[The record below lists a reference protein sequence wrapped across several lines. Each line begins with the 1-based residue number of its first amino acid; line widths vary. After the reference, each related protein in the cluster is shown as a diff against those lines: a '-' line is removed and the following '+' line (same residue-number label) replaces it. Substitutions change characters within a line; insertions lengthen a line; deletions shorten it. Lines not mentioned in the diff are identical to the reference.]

1 MNALLA
7 RLAAWAAGARRLLLA
22 AGLALL
28 AGAAGAAE
36 PLRIVVPSSPGG
48 PQDLLARLLAQHLS
62 RLRGEPVIVLNKP
75 GANAAIGIEFTLQAP
90 APDRILVMAASYLAL
105 GSVTGKLRFDP
116 AVELKPV
123 IKATEQDVVLVA
135 RPGLPVTSVA
145 DLVRSQEAG
154 HKPSCGAG
162 FGQMFIACLQLHEYA
177 KGNLTPVPYNG
188 MAKLANDVAGDRL
201 DLAVVPAQNAAPHI
215 VSGRMRALAVTG
227 TDHNTLELFDKL
239 PRIDALWP
247 DIDVKLYLAF
257 YAPAG
262 ASDAAVARWNADI
275 NTVLQM
281 EEARRSLATAE
292 MAPVGGPPEVLRQ
305 TFQRDLARFHRLLP
319 LIEAASK

>member
-1 MNALLA
+1 MKGLIA

-36 PLRIVVPSSPGG
+36 PLRIVVPSNPAG
-48 PQDLLARLLAQHLS
+48 PLDLLGRLLGQHLS

-75 GANAAIGIEFTLQAP
+75 GADAAIGIEFTLQAP
-90 APDRILVMAASYLAL
+90 APDRILVMSASAL
-105 GSVTGKLRFDP
+105 PMGSAMGKFRFDP
-116 AVELKPV
+116 ATELKPV
-123 IKATEQDVVLVA
+123 IKVAEQDVALVA
-135 RPGLPVTSVA
+135 RQGLPVASVA
-145 DLVRSQEAG
+145 ELVRYQEAG

-162 FGQMFIACLQLHEYA
+162 FGQMFVVCLQLREYA
-177 KGNLTPVPYNG
+177 KGHLTPVPYSG

-201 DLAVVPAQNAAPHI
+201 DLAVVPTQNAAPHI
-215 VSGRMRALAVTG
+215 ASGRMRALAVSGTG
-227 TDHNTLELFDKL
+227 PTPSSMFDNL

-247 DIDVKLYLAF
+247 DIDVKLYMAVH
-257 YAPAG
+257 APAG

-281 EEARRSLATAE
+281 EEARRSLAAAE
-292 MAPVGGPPEVLRQ
+292 MTPVGGPPEVLRQ
-305 TFQRDLARFHRLLP
+305 TFQRDLARFRRLLP